1 VTHKGSPEGD
11 TVRKTVVGA
20 WLGAVSGVLALAAAG
35 AAAGYTEGGEA
46 AARHGIAPG
55 LYAALL
61 AAFVWT
67 AYFWWLAAGV
77 GAAIG
82 GLAAFGS
89 WLVRPRYSVKR

>member
-1 VTHKGSPEGD
+1 MT
-11 TVRKTVVGA
+11 RTVVGA
-20 WLGAVSGVLALAAAG
+20 CLGALSGVLTLAAAG
-35 AAAGYTEGGEA
+35 AVAGYTQGGEA

-67 AYFWWLAAGV
+67 AYFWWLPAGV
-77 GAAIG
+77 GAVIG

-89 WLVRPRYSVKR
+89 WLVRPRPPVRR